1 MTRPFMRHRID
12 ELEKLFQ
19 SSKGDVTT
27 LRQLETE
34 LSFRQVPRA
43 VTLLSQVKRVLA
55 SESVPTPSK
64 QNDLFEHQT
73 PVAMQS
79 PLWTRVPTAPPDP
92 APTQSSPEMPI
103 EEAYKA
109 LRVNPSSTWEAIEN
123 SRRQVVGRAHPA
135 KLAAMN
141 DRERS
146 TVKLEALR
154 ANLAYAAISKARSQ

>member
-12 ELEKLFQ
+12 DLEKLFQ

-43 VTLLSQVKRVLA
+43 VTLLSQVRKVLA

-64 QNDLFEHQT
+64 QNDLFEHQA
-73 PVAMQS
+73 PVALQS
-79 PLWTRVPTAPPDP
+79 PLWTRVATAPPEP
-92 APTQSSPEMPI
+92 APTQSSPEMSI

-109 LRVNPSSTWEAIEN
+109 LRVTPSSTWEAIEN

-146 TVKLEALR
+146 TVKLEAIR
-154 ANLAYAAISKARSQ
+154 ANVAYAAISKARTQ